1 MRLPNVKR
9 NHARQRRV
17 VTEGLGGL
25 DNFPK
30 ERSDSETQQQLSKLR
45 EATVELKQENVA
57 LREEIKRLRKEES
70 APLAPNN
77 LEFSENVY
85 WLLEDNHRLGPFCPH
100 CYSERQRLATLLN
113 GARFVGKTRW
123 ICPVCNHVFDSET

>member
-17 VTEGLGGL
+17 VTDGSAGL
-25 DNFPK
+25 DNSPN
-30 ERSDSETQQQLSKLR
+30 EGANSETQEQLSKLR
-45 EATVELKQENVA
+45 EATVELKEENVA
-57 LREEIKRLRKEES
+57 LREEIKRLRKEEA
-70 APLAPNN
+70 APLAPSN

-85 WLLEDNHRLGPFCPH
+85 WLREDNHRLGPFCPH

-123 ICPVCNHVFDSET
+123 ICPICNHVFDSET